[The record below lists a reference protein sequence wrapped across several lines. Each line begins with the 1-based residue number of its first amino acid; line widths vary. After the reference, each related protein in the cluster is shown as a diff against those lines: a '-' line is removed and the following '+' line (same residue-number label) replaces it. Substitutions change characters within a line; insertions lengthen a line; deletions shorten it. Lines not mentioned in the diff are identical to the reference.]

1 VETTAVHAVCS
12 AAFPNG
18 TKEPR
23 PRRFPAGRSG
33 CGLFASLP
41 LAAATLFLTLIAL
54 LLPVERA
61 AAATVPQAASAAGRE
76 IDRQMGSR
84 FGSKQDEGAAGA
96 VSLSVTTPVNIN
108 DLDEA
113 NPLARQMQE
122 ETTRWFVQAG
132 YDVQEIRKGADILFE
147 PLKGEQAL
155 TRRERLVGDK
165 SIGTDAVLVGT
176 YVVTPEHVRFNF
188 RVVRTNGREILAMST
203 VTVPMNRE
211 VAFLT
216 RNTGAGGV
224 LAPTPIEPTVVT
236 LLP

>member
-1 VETTAVHAVCS
+1 MRTTSVYTARS
-12 AAFPNG
+12 DAFPNEDG
-18 TKEPR
+18 GARLPQN
-23 PRRFPAGRSG
+23 PQRFPAGRSG
-33 CGLFASLP
+33 RGRFASLP
-41 LAAATLFLTLIAL
+41 LAAATLFLILAAL
-54 LLPVERA
+54 LYSVDRA
-61 AAATVPQAASAAGRE
+61 DAATAPQVASAAGRE
-76 IDRQMGSR
+76 MDRQMESR
-84 FGSKQDEGAAGA
+84 FGRKQGEGAAGA
-96 VSLSVTTPVNIN
+96 VSLSVITPVNIN

-132 YDVQEIRKGADILFE
+132 YDVQEIRKGADVLFE

-203 VTVPMNRE
+203 VTLPMNRE
-211 VAFLT
+211 V
-216 RNTGAGGV
+216 
-224 LAPTPIEPTVVT
+224 
-236 LLP
+236 

>member
-1 VETTAVHAVCS
+1 L
-12 AAFPNG
+12 
-18 TKEPR
+18 R
-23 PRRFPAGRSG
+23 PQASRSG
-33 CGLFASLP
+33 RGLFASLP
-41 LAAATLFLTLIAL
+41 LTAAATLLLSLAAL
-54 LLPVERA
+54 LFPVDEVD
-61 AAATVPQAASAAGRE
+61 AATVPQAASAAGRE
-76 IDRQMGSR
+76 MDRQMESR
-84 FGSKQDEGAAGA
+84 FGSKQGEGAAGA

-132 YDVQEIRKGADILFE
+132 YNVQEIRKGADILFE
-147 PLKGEQAL
+147 PLKGEQML
-155 TRRERLVGDK
+155 TRREKLVGDR

-176 YVVTPEHVRFNF
+176 YVVTPEHARFNF
-188 RVVRTNGREILAMST
+188 RVVRTNGREILAAST
-203 VTVPMNRE
+203 VTLPMNRE

>member
-1 VETTAVHAVCS
+1 M
-12 AAFPNG
+12 
-18 TKEPR
+18 
-23 PRRFPAGRSG
+23 
-33 CGLFASLP
+33 
-41 LAAATLFLTLIAL
+41 
-54 LLPVERA
+54 
-61 AAATVPQAASAAGRE
+61 
-76 IDRQMGSR
+76 DRQMGSR
-84 FGSKQDEGAAGA
+84 FGGEQGRGAAGT

-132 YDVQEIRKGADILFE
+132 YDVQEIRKGADVLFE

-155 TRRERLVGDK
+155 TRREKLVGDR
-165 SIGTDAVLVGT
+165 SIATDALLVGT

-188 RVVRTNGREILAMST
+188 RVVRTNGREILAAST
-203 VTVPMNRE
+203 VTLPMNRE

-216 RNTGAGGV
+216 RNAGAGGV
-224 LAPTPIEPTVVT
+224 RVAAPIEPTVVT